1 MSSIDKLG
9 EVLEAEVLVIGGG
22 ISGLLAAIKARDAVK
37 RVLVVDKGGIGW
49 AGQVPFSGGDCA
61 LIRPEEAQ
69 DHFKW
74 LVEAGEYLNNQEWAH
89 AFASDMYGCIREVV
103 DMGLP
108 FWTANK
114 ELVTVPFHKKYNATH
129 FAPTKLMIKLK
140 HAAGKK
146 KVSMLDKIF
155 IVDLIRTGS
164 RVVGAVGF
172 GLVDGKTYIIRAKAT
187 IIANGSCRY
196 FSQRHFSVNTGEGV
210 AMAYRAGAHL
220 MNAEFSNTYTFGFEG
235 DIRRRTPLY
244 LYFENVLGERF
255 LENYYPEVKAGG
267 KTAQEFLDFYRI
279 AHAMT
284 KEAEAGR
291 GPIYI
296 DFRKLTSE
304 EKILALNSEAL
315 PVRFQPAGRGDLRK
329 AIREK
334 LGLDPD
340 KDRIEVQLQF
350 VGGQG
355 PIRIDL
361 ECRTTVD
368 GLWAV
373 GDAGSLGCGYTGA
386 RASGTFG
393 GFGVPF
399 AIVSGLKGGKSAG
412 RHAASAVAVQAG
424 YGEIK
429 KLKDGMLAPL
439 NRNSDVDV
447 NDVIYQIHEAA
458 IPVTYSLHREDGRLK
473 QALDKIGSARNM
485 LATVPARDHHE
496 LGRYHQALSMALSAG
511 WTLRSGLMRKESRG
525 TNYREDYPKRDDDN
539 WLKWIL
545 IKQEDG
551 EETFFTDPVPMEQ
564 YGLKPPRQ
572 EEAAYGY

>member
-1 MSSIDKLG
+1 MTSVDKLG
-9 EVLEAEVLVIGGG
+9 EVIDTDVLVIGGG

-61 LIRPEEAQ
+61 LIRPDEAEG
-69 DHFKW
+69 HFKW
-74 LVEAGEYLNNQEWAH
+74 LVEAGEYLNNQDWSR
-89 AFASDMYGCIREVV
+89 AFATDMYGCIREVV
-103 DMGLP
+103 DLGLP

-129 FAPTKLMIKLK
+129 FSPTKLMIKLK
-140 HAAGKK
+140 HAAAKR

-155 IVDLIRTGS
+155 VVDLIRAGS

-187 IIANGSCRY
+187 VIANGSCRY

-220 MNAEFSNTYTFGFEG
+220 MNAEFSNTYTFGFSG

-255 LENYYPEVKAGG
+255 LENYYPEIKTGG
-267 KTAQEFLDFYRI
+267 KAAQEFLDFYRI

-284 KEAEAGR
+284 KEVEAGR

-296 DFRKLTSE
+296 DFTKLTTE
-304 EKILALNSEAL
+304 ERTLALNSESL
-315 PVRFQPAGRGDLRK
+315 PPRYQPAGRGDLLK

-334 LGLDPD
+334 LGLDPE
-340 KDRIEVQLQF
+340 KERIEVQLQF

-355 PIRIDL
+355 PVRIDL
-361 ECRTTVD
+361 ECRTTVE

-373 GDAGSLGCGYTGA
+373 GDSGSLGSGYTGA

-399 AIVSGLKGGKSAG
+399 AILSGIKGGVSAG
-412 RHAASAVAVQAG
+412 SHAASLAG
-424 YGEIK
+424 VKADYNEIK
-429 KLKDGMLAPL
+429 KLTDGMLAPL
-439 NRNSDVDV
+439 KRNSDLDV
-447 NDVIYQIHEAA
+447 NDVIYEIHEAA
-458 IPVTYSLHREDGRLK
+458 IPVSYSLHREDGRLR
-473 QALDKIGSARNM
+473 QALAKIAGARTTLASA
-485 LATVPARDHHE
+485 AARDHHE
-496 LGRYHQALSMALSAG
+496 LARYHQAVSMALSAG
-511 WTLRSGLMRKESRG
+511 WTLTSGLMRQETRG
-525 TNYREDYPKRDDDN
+525 TNYREDYPKKDDIN
-539 WLKWIL
+539 WLKWIV

-551 EETFFTDPVPMEQ
+551 KETFFTDPVPIQQ
-564 YGLKPPRQ
+564 YGIKPPSREGQ
-572 EEAAYGY
+572 VP